1 MNSANFMAHLSCSVN
16 LARQTQEE
24 TVSLPCTFINTLLY
38 LMTRTGT
45 SVLADLQSVNRMK
58 SLGVRDQRNRPK
70 TLYPSSSTKDGFDR
84 ETRHRY
90 DESMRFG
97 HHQLHLGLGIM

>member
-1 MNSANFMAHLSCSVN
+1 
-16 LARQTQEE
+16 
-24 TVSLPCTFINTLLY
+24 
-38 LMTRTGT
+38 MTRTGT

-90 DESMRFG
+90 VESMRFG

>member
-1 MNSANFMAHLSCSVN
+1 
-16 LARQTQEE
+16 
-24 TVSLPCTFINTLLY
+24 
-38 LMTRTGT
+38 MTRTGT

-84 ETRHRY
+84 ETRHM
-90 DESMRFG
+90 MRVC
-97 HHQLHLGLGIM
+97 GLGSITNFI

>member
-1 MNSANFMAHLSCSVN
+1 
-16 LARQTQEE
+16 
-24 TVSLPCTFINTLLY
+24 
-38 LMTRTGT
+38 MTRTGT

-90 DESMRFG
+90 DESM
-97 HHQLHLGLGIM
+97 

>member
-1 MNSANFMAHLSCSVN
+1 
-16 LARQTQEE
+16 
-24 TVSLPCTFINTLLY
+24 
-38 LMTRTGT
+38 MTRTGT

-58 SLGVRDQRNRPK
+58 SLGVRDQRNRPN

-84 ETRHRY
+84 ETRHMN
-90 DESMRFG
+90 ESMRFG